1 MKKRIPY
8 SFVAAALLLVI
19 SSVFSAVM
27 LEEYS
32 TRRFILAVVPAV
44 VFSAV
49 LIAEIIM
56 AQRNSIKFIA
66 KLNESVGVAENE
78 IMYYSE
84 TPAVIVDEDYVVL
97 WCNRE
102 FSSQLIDDHEIF
114 GTDIARA
121 LDLDI
126 KELFTDRIT
135 KTEYNGKLYKVSSI
149 PVEKNDTKLIYISF
163 TDISEFAEL
172 FSKYKRTRPSV
183 ILLVIDNYEDVLQNF
198 KESEKAQVAALTETL
213 LEEFMSRTTGVL
225 RKLSHDKFIAVIEEQ
240 HLCKIINS
248 KFEILDNARNI
259 TVGDRS
265 NIITLSIG
273 VGRGAST
280 LEESESFA
288 KQALD
293 MCLGR
298 GGDQAAVKTEN
309 GFKFYGGVAKG
320 VEKKSKAKSRIISNA
335 VQEVIHNSSEV
346 FIMGHRF
353 ADLDAVGSGTGL
365 AGAIRMIGEE
375 AYYVVDFEK
384 NLSHSLVSSIQKE
397 YDDLI
402 ISPEEAEQRFSDNS
416 LLIIVDTHNAN
427 LVESRKLYEM
437 AGQKIVIDHHRKSVN
452 FIDDAVIFYHE
463 PYASSASEMVSEM
476 IQYFKNVNLVPQVLA
491 EALLAGITLDT
502 KNFVM
507 KTGVRTFEA
516 AAYLRK
522 CGADTIKVK
531 GFFTSSIEDYRKRSE
546 LISDAEIIGSCA
558 IAVARMQ
565 SDDIRIIAPQAA
577 DELLSIENVDASFV
591 IYKTGNVTNISAR
604 SLGILNVQVIMEKLG
619 GGGHRTI
626 AGAQLPGATVEE
638 AKEKVK
644 GVIDMMLEKGEI

>member
-198 KESEKAQVAALTETL
+198 KESEKAQVAAATETL

-240 HLCKIINS
+240 HLCEIINS
-248 KFEILDNARNI
+248 KFKILDNARNI

-416 LLIIVDTHNAN
+416 LLIIVDTHNAD

-619 GGGHRTI
+619 GGGHQTM
-626 AGAQLPGATVEE
+626 AAVQLENTSFDE
-638 AKEKVK
+638 AKK
-644 GVIDMMLEKGEI
+644 MLIEAIKSD

>member
-402 ISPEEAEQRFSDNS
+402 ISTEEAEQRFSDNS
-416 LLIIVDTHNAN
+416 LLIIVDTHNAD

-619 GGGHRTI
+619 GGGHQTM
-626 AGAQLPGATVEE
+626 AAVQLENTSFDE
-638 AKEKVK
+638 AKK
-644 GVIDMMLEKGEI
+644 MLIEAIKSD

>member
-213 LEEFMSRTTGVL
+213 LEEFMARTTGVL

-619 GGGHRTI
+619 GGGHQTM
-626 AGAQLPGATVEE
+626 AAVQLENTSFDE
-638 AKEKVK
+638 AKK
-644 GVIDMMLEKGEI
+644 MLIEAIKSD

>member
-476 IQYFKNVNLVPQVLA
+476 IQYFKNVKLVPQVLA

-619 GGGHRTI
+619 GGGHQTM
-626 AGAQLPGATVEE
+626 AAVQLENTSFDE
-638 AKEKVK
+638 AKK
-644 GVIDMMLEKGEI
+644 MLIEAIKSD

>member
-1 MKKRIPY
+1 MNLLKKRIPY

-198 KESEKAQVAALTETL
+198 KESEKAQVAASTETL

-240 HLCKIINS
+240 HLCEIINS
-248 KFEILDNARNI
+248 KFKILDNARNI

-416 LLIIVDTHNAN
+416 LLIIVDTHNAD

-619 GGGHRTI
+619 GGGHQTM
-626 AGAQLPGATVEE
+626 AAVQLENTSFDE
-638 AKEKVK
+638 AKK
-644 GVIDMMLEKGEI
+644 MLIEAIKSD

>member
-198 KESEKAQVAALTETL
+198 KESEKAQVAASTETL

-240 HLCKIINS
+240 HLCEIINS

-463 PYASSASEMVSEM
+463 PYASSA
-476 IQYFKNVNLVPQVLA
+476 
-491 EALLAGITLDT
+491 
-502 KNFVM
+502 
-507 KTGVRTFEA
+507 
-516 AAYLRK
+516 
-522 CGADTIKVK
+522 
-531 GFFTSSIEDYRKRSE
+531 
-546 LISDAEIIGSCA
+546 
-558 IAVARMQ
+558 
-565 SDDIRIIAPQAA
+565 
-577 DELLSIENVDASFV
+577 
-591 IYKTGNVTNISAR
+591 
-604 SLGILNVQVIMEKLG
+604 
-619 GGGHRTI
+619 
-626 AGAQLPGATVEE
+626 
-638 AKEKVK
+638 
-644 GVIDMMLEKGEI
+644 

>member
-114 GTDIARA
+114 GTDIART

-198 KESEKAQVAALTETL
+198 KESEKAQVAASTETL

-240 HLCKIINS
+240 HLCEIINS
-248 KFEILDNARNI
+248 KFKILDNARNI

-416 LLIIVDTHNAN
+416 LLIIVDTHNAD

-619 GGGHRTI
+619 GGGHQTM
-626 AGAQLPGATVEE
+626 AAVQLENTSFDE
-638 AKEKVK
+638 AKK
-644 GVIDMMLEKGEI
+644 MLIEAIKSD

>member
-126 KELFTDRIT
+126 KKLFTDRIT

-198 KESEKAQVAALTETL
+198 KESEKAQVAASTETL

-240 HLCKIINS
+240 HLCEIINS
-248 KFEILDNARNI
+248 KFKILDNARNI

-416 LLIIVDTHNAN
+416 LLIIVDTHNAD

-619 GGGHRTI
+619 GGGHQTM
-626 AGAQLPGATVEE
+626 AAVQLENTSFDE
-638 AKEKVK
+638 AKK
-644 GVIDMMLEKGEI
+644 MLIEAIKSD

>member
-1 MKKRIPY
+1 
-8 SFVAAALLLVI
+8 
-19 SSVFSAVM
+19 
-27 LEEYS
+27 
-32 TRRFILAVVPAV
+32 
-44 VFSAV
+44 
-49 LIAEIIM
+49 M

-198 KESEKAQVAALTETL
+198 KESEKAQVAASTETL

-240 HLCKIINS
+240 HLCEIINS
-248 KFEILDNARNI
+248 KFKILDNARNI

-416 LLIIVDTHNAN
+416 LLIIVDTHNAD

-619 GGGHRTI
+619 GGGHQTM
-626 AGAQLPGATVEE
+626 AAVQLENTSFDE
-638 AKEKVK
+638 AKK
-644 GVIDMMLEKGEI
+644 MLIEAIKSD

>member
-1 MKKRIPY
+1 MNLLKKRIPY

-198 KESEKAQVAALTETL
+198 KESEKAQVAAATETL

-240 HLCKIINS
+240 HLCEIINS

-416 LLIIVDTHNAN
+416 LLIIVDTHNAD

-565 SDDIRIIAPQAA
+565 SADIRIIAPQAA

-619 GGGHRTI
+619 GGGHQTM
-626 AGAQLPGATVEE
+626 AAVQLENTSFDE
-638 AKEKVK
+638 AKK
-644 GVIDMMLEKGEI
+644 MLIEAIKSD

>member
-84 TPAVIVDEDYVVL
+84 TPAVIVDEGYVVL

-198 KESEKAQVAALTETL
+198 KESEKAQVAASTETL

-240 HLCKIINS
+240 HLCEIINS

-416 LLIIVDTHNAN
+416 LLIIVDTHNAD

-619 GGGHRTI
+619 GGGHQTM
-626 AGAQLPGATVEE
+626 AAVQLENTSFDE
-638 AKEKVK
+638 AKK
-644 GVIDMMLEKGEI
+644 MLIEAIKSD

>member
-198 KESEKAQVAALTETL
+198 KESEKAQVAAATETL

-240 HLCKIINS
+240 HLCEIINS
-248 KFEILDNARNI
+248 KFKILDNARNI

-365 AGAIRMIGEE
+365 AGTIRMIGEE

-416 LLIIVDTHNAN
+416 LLIIVDTHNAD

-619 GGGHRTI
+619 GGGHQTM
-626 AGAQLPGATVEE
+626 AAVQLENTSFDE
-638 AKEKVK
+638 AKK
-644 GVIDMMLEKGEI
+644 MLIEAIKSD

>member
-84 TPAVIVDEDYVVL
+84 TPAVIVDEEYVVL

-619 GGGHRTI
+619 GGGHQTM
-626 AGAQLPGATVEE
+626 AAVQLENTSFDE
-638 AKEKVK
+638 AKK
-644 GVIDMMLEKGEI
+644 MLIEAIKSD